1 MSDDVFIKKWSIIIN
16 KGYLNYII
24 PKGILAIIFGI
35 LGGILTMYFAHI
47 TWNKDV
53 FNSTLLYI
61 TSASIGTTLSVLIV
75 SNSSWK
81 INKKKYLKLRFNKNL

>member
-24 PKGILAIIFGI
+24 PKVILGINFGI
-35 LGGILTMYFAHI
+35 LGGILTMYLVHI

-61 TSASIGTTLSVLIV
+61 ASASVDTS
-75 SNSSWK
+75 
-81 INKKKYLKLRFNKNL
+81 LRIISFIFSI